1 MLQGLIQ
8 IAITLII
15 LVAIA
20 PVLGKYMVQVYMGE
34 KTILDR
40 AIQPVEKLIYSAG
53 NVRVADSM
61 TGWQYARSLFYSNVA
76 MGLFVFLI
84 FMLQAFLPLNP
95 TSLISPTWDTALHT
109 TISFLTN
116 TDQQHYSG
124 ETTFSYLSQLT
135 LGFLMFTSAAT
146 GLAVGIAFIRG
157 LTGRPLGNFYI
168 DLVRS
173 ITRILLPISLIIALL
188 LLIAGVPETLSGPAV
203 ATTLEGGRQVIARGP
218 VAHFESIKQLGENG
232 GGFFAINSAHPF
244 ENPNPFT
251 NLLETLAMVA
261 IPAALIHTYGI
272 FANNKKQG
280 WLIFGMV
287 FAIYIVLIG
296 IAAVGEFGG
305 NPQVN
310 NLLGSVQP
318 NLEGKEVRFGWAET
332 ALWAV
337 TTTGTMCGAVSG
349 MHDSLMPPGG
359 FATLFNLFLQIV
371 WGGQGTG
378 TAYLFIYL
386 ILSVFLTGL
395 MVGRTP
401 EFLGRKIEK
410 REIVLA
416 SVVLIVHPIAVLIPG
431 AITIAF
437 PDILSGIS
445 NPGFHGISQVMYEY
459 ASAAAN
465 NGSGFEGLADS
476 QPATTGLWW
485 NLSTCFSLL
494 VGRYV
499 PILALLLLADSM
511 TNKQLVPETAGTLRT
526 DSILFTSVTA
536 GVIIILGALT
546 FFPVLALG
554 PIAEG
559 YAISGKLQLPTINVP
574 ADVNPSP
581 LATPSIP
588 LNPP

>member
-1 MLQGLIQ
+1 MLEGLIQ
-8 IAITLII
+8 IALTLII
-15 LVAIA
+15 VVAIA
-20 PVLGKYMVQVYMGE
+20 PIFGNYMARVYMGE
-34 KTILDR
+34 PTIFDP
-40 AIQPVEKLIYSAG
+40 AIKPLEQLIYKSS
-53 NVRVADSM
+53 NIRSIDSM
-61 TGWQYARSLFYSNVA
+61 TGWQYARSLLYSNAA
-76 MGLFVFLI
+76 MGIFVFLI
-84 FMLQAFLPLNP
+84 FMLQGVLPLNA
-95 TSLISPTWDTALHT
+95 TGLTAPTWDTALHT

-124 ETTFSYLSQLT
+124 ETTFTYLSQLT

-168 DLVRS
+168 DLIQS
-173 ITRILLPISLIIALL
+173 ITRILLPLSLIIALVL
-188 LLIAGVPETLSGPAV
+188 LMSGVPETLAGPAV
-203 ATTLEGGRQVIARGP
+203 ARTLEGGTQIIARGP

-251 NLLETLAMVA
+251 NLLETLAMVS
-261 IPAALIHTYGI
+261 IPTAMIHTYGR

-280 WLIFGMV
+280 WLIFWMV
-287 FAIYIVLIG
+287 FGIYVILIG
-296 IAAVGEFGG
+296 IAAFGEYSG
-305 NPQVN
+305 NPEIN
-310 NLLGSVQP
+310 NLLGTQQP

-337 TTTGTMCGAVSG
+337 TTTGTMCGAVNG

-378 TAYLFIYL
+378 TAYLFIYS

-416 SVVLIVHPIAVLIPG
+416 SVVLLIHPIAVLIPG
-431 AITIAF
+431 AISLAF
-437 PDILSGIS
+437 TDSLSGIS

-465 NGSGFEGLADS
+465 NGSGLEGLADS
-476 QPATTGLWW
+476 QPAPTGLWW

-494 VGRYV
+494 LGRYV
-499 PILALLLLADSM
+499 PIIALLLLADSM
-511 TNKQLVPETAGTLRT
+511 TNKQLVPETTGTLRT
-526 DSILFTSVTA
+526 DSVLFTSVTA

-559 YAISGKLQLPTINVP
+559 YEISSGKFEPTPITAP
-574 ADVNPSP
+574 TTP
-581 LATPSIP
+581 LATPT
-588 LNPP
+588 PPPQ

>member
-8 IAITLII
+8 IALTLII
-15 LVAIA
+15 VVAIA
-20 PVLGKYMVQVYMGE
+20 PVFGNYMAQVYMGE
-34 KTILDR
+34 PTILDP
-40 AIQPVEKLIYSAG
+40 AIKPVEKFIYTAS
-53 NVRVADSM
+53 NIRSSDSM
-61 TGWQYARSLFYSNVA
+61 TGWQYARSLLYSNIA
-76 MGLFVFLI
+76 MGIFVFII
-84 FMLQAFLPLNP
+84 FILQGWLPLNA
-95 TSLISPTWDTALHT
+95 TGLGAPTWDTALHT

-124 ETTFSYLSQLT
+124 ETTFTYLSQLT

-168 DLVRS
+168 DLIQS
-173 ITRILLPISLIIALL
+173 ITRILLPLSLIIGLL
-188 LLIAGVPETLSGPAV
+188 LLISGVPETLGSAAV
-203 ATTLEGGRQVIARGP
+203 ATTLEGSTQVIARGP

-244 ENPNPFT
+244 ENPSPFT
-251 NLLETLAMVA
+251 NLLETLAMVS

-280 WLIFGMV
+280 WLIFWMV
-287 FAIYIVLIG
+287 FGIYIVLIS
-296 IAAVGEFGG
+296 IAAIGEYQG
-305 NPQVN
+305 NPQIN

-337 TTTGTMCGAVSG
+337 TTTGTMCGAVNG

-359 FATLFNLFLQIV
+359 FATLFNLFMQIV

-378 TAYLFIYL
+378 TAYLFVYL

-416 SVVLIVHPIAVLIPG
+416 SVVLLIHPIAVLIPG
-431 AITIAF
+431 AITLAF
-437 PDILSGIS
+437 TNSLSGIS

-476 QPATTGLWW
+476 QPAPTALWW

-494 VGRYV
+494 MGRYV
-499 PILALLLLADSM
+499 PIVALLLLADSM
-511 TNKQLVPETAGTLRT
+511 TNKQPVPETTGTLRT

-536 GVIIILGALT
+536 GVILILGALT

-559 YAISGKLQLPTINVP
+559 YEISSGKFEPTPITS
-574 ADVNPSP
+574 PSP
-581 LATPSIP
+581 LATPSP
-588 LNPP
+588 